1 MVPPWGVWRSFPDPQ
16 SDRPIEAP
24 VGPGIYEVRHAETGA
39 LVAFGH
45 AGNVARVLSDM
56 TPKPSARL
64 FRAFRRS
71 LSHRVEELEY
81 RTCAT
86 ASAHA
91 AKSAAEHLRDRRDA
105 YWRRRALA
113 G

>member
-1 MVPPWGVWRSFPDPQ
+1 MVSPWGAWRSFPDPQ
-16 SDRPIEAP
+16 SGRPIEAP

-45 AGNVARVLSDM
+45 AGNVARVLSDL

-64 FRAFRRS
+64 FKAFRRP
-71 LSHRVEELEY
+71 LPHKIEELEY
-81 RTCAT
+81 RTCAA
-86 ASAHA
+86 ASAGE

-105 YWRRRALA
+105 YWRRRTLA